1 MARTCGQEGHQEGG
15 VGSEHCLAASEPAT
29 SKPCTTVQ
37 TEQTLISRA
46 RSRRRGCR
54 RGPGCEKGP
63 GVPGTG
69 GECRALYSSAGS
81 FLAEPHRRGP
91 RFPARL
97 REHLLC
103 DAVLCR
109 LHLLRVL
116 CLLCARCALK
126 GAARVAKTIKKHA
139 MQNNR
144 QENPCP
150 CKTMSTPRP
159 QPF

>member
-46 RSRRRGCR
+46 RPRRRGCR

-81 FLAEPHRRGP
+81 FLAEPHRSDRVRPTISSQAP
-91 RFPARL
+91 RAPPMCRRVVSAAPSACSLPAL
-97 REHLLC
+97 RP
-103 DAVLCR
+103 
-109 LHLLRVL
+109 L
-116 CLLCARCALK
+116 CLEGR
-126 GAARVAKTIKKHA
+126 GAGRKNHQKACHAK
-139 MQNNR
+139 
-144 QENPCP
+144 
-150 CKTMSTPRP
+150 
-159 QPF
+159 

>member
-46 RSRRRGCR
+46 RPRRRGCR

-63 GVPGTG
+63 RVAGTS

-81 FLAEPHRRGP
+81 SLAETRRSDSEAHAFQPGSTSTSYVTP
-91 RFPARL
+91 CSVGCTFCVFFCL
-97 REHLLC
+97 R
-103 DAVLCR
+103 
-109 LHLLRVL
+109 
-116 CLLCARCALK
+116 CARCALT
-126 GAARVAKTIKKHA
+126 AARGRKKHQKA
-139 MQNNR
+139 
-144 QENPCP
+144 CHA
-150 CKTMSTPRP
+150 K
-159 QPF
+159 